1 MSYKDVMAG
10 LFILLMIFGTGCLVA
25 AMSAISSILTMLG
38 AGPLRQRWQWL
49 YRLALLF
56 AVSYP
61 ILAVIHLGL
70 ANTDA
75 DIFVGGILAL
85 TGLASL
91 LVARLSAMTT
101 KDLVRIASLERDV
114 MRDPLTG
121 LLNRRYLDSRLDEEI
136 QRARRSG
143 LPLSLLMIDLDNFK
157 HVNDSYGHIVGD
169 QVLRHVSAL
178 VVSMV
183 RVSDMVVRYGGEEF
197 LVIAPDSALE
207 DATHLGDRLLH
218 HLRNHEVPLPNGQP
232 LKVTASIGAASL
244 DDGDNQMS
252 FLRRADIALYEAKGQ
267 GRDRLCIAQ
276 SMVLPRPA

>member
-1 MSYKDVMAG
+1 MPYKDVMTW
-10 LFILLMIFGTGCLVA
+10 LFILLILFGTGCLVT
-25 AMSAISSILTMLG
+25 SLSFLRSILAMLG
-38 AGPLRQRWQWL
+38 EGPLRQRWQWL

-56 AVSYP
+56 TVGYP
-61 ILAVIHLGL
+61 IFAVIHIGL
-70 ANTDA
+70 ATTGA
-75 DIFVGGILAL
+75 DIFVGSMLAL
-85 TGLASL
+85 MGLAGL
-91 LVARLSAMTT
+91 LIARLSAMTT

-143 LPLSLLMIDLDNFK
+143 LPLSLLMIDLDHFK
-157 HVNDSYGHIVGD
+157 HINDSYGHIVGD

-178 VVSMV
+178 VLNMV

-218 HLRNHEVPLPNGQP
+218 HLRNYEVPLPNGEP

-244 DDGDNQMS
+244 HDGESQIS
-252 FLRRADIALYEAKGQ
+252 FLRRADVALYEAKGQ
-267 GRDRLCIAQ
+267 GRDRLCIAK
-276 SMVLPRPA
+276 SEPIPGLA